1 MFTNFINRSISV
13 AEISTTTSA
22 IHSVVSYSGS
32 FVSFAQK
39 YFQHI
44 TFFCIFR
51 QISTFLYH
59 HILTFEFLELY

>member
-1 MFTNFINRSISV
+1 MFTYFKFLTISV

-39 YFQHI
+39 YFQYI

-59 HILTFEFLELY
+59 YLLTFGFLELY